1 MKKRLFLIAFAT
13 LGLSALLIISG
24 CENRYEPHGI
34 EISNTESKTAKLPEL
49 YVEGEPA
56 KITYEQ
62 VKGIKRDMTY
72 GQVVEMLGATKDIG
86 SGVYVLEYQLEDGK
100 SFVFSV
106 VRWDDPI
113 GKTGEDLLAEMA
125 IK

>member
-13 LGLSALLIISG
+13 LGLSALLITSG

-34 EISNTESKTAKLPEL
+34 EISNTESKTAELPKL
-49 YVEGEPA
+49 YVDGAPA

-72 GQVVEMLGATKDIG
+72 GQVAEMLGATKDIG

-100 SFVFSV
+100 PFVFSV

-113 GKTGEDLLAEMA
+113 GKTGSELIEEMT
-125 IK
+125 KK